1 MAQEIRIER
10 RAAHPD
16 GGRTARR
23 EPETTE
29 DARRAIE
36 ATRGRISATLDEIEG
51 RIGEAREKITARVNV
66 VRPVRNQLREHPLAG
81 VGIAFGAG
89 LVLGLLTGG
98 EEGREERR
106 RRRGMLEEEERE
118 ELRRWRAERR
128 ERLRD
133 RGGRREIRSRFGR
146 LAGVVASAAM
156 SGMAVRA
163 RRMVSGDSARERA

>member
-1 MAQEIRIER
+1 
-10 RAAHPD
+10 
-16 GGRTARR
+16 
-23 EPETTE
+23 
-29 DARRAIE
+29 
-36 ATRGRISATLDEIEG
+36 
-51 RIGEAREKITARVNV
+51 
-66 VRPVRNQLREHPLAG
+66 
-81 VGIAFGAG
+81 
-89 LVLGLLTGG
+89 
-98 EEGREERR
+98 
-106 RRRGMLEEEERE
+106 MLEEEERE